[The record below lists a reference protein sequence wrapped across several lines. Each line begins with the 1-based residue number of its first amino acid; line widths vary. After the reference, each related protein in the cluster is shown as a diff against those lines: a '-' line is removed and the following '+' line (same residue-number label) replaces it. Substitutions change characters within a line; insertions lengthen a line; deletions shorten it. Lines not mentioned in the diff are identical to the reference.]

1 MFFDYYYY
9 GIFDVLDHGLYEYLP
24 PNIRSSL
31 CGLWVSVVEDNHKEM
46 RRLVLVINDH
56 YSRKISM
63 LIVGFP
69 FTFYYFLFLIE
80 IDVHS
85 SLVKLQIEIINI
97 LLNFSVQA
105 RSEENYLIITQNFV
119 CC

>member
-63 LIVGFP
+63 FG
-69 FTFYYFLFLIE
+69 
-80 IDVHS
+80 
-85 SLVKLQIEIINI
+85 SLLHLSIIPH
-97 LLNFSVQA
+97 F
-105 RSEENYLIITQNFV
+105 
-119 CC
+119 